1 MKRFLPNCPN
11 KTNNTSVPAWCQA
24 KRLLHAAINRLLSK
38 AKEVSTF
45 LHHLTAQNELLNDK
59 NDRLCK
65 VLSTKKKHNKK
76 SKVLDLQQR
85 NEYYSGAVFWSP
97 RKVREACSRDATNK
111 RLQDAEN
118 ICKGEM
124 KKLKAATTFYNKKIA
139 EEKRV
144 AQEEAKVVR
153 DWEKAEKA
161 AATAA
166 EKAAQ
171 NTKKSILTTQL
182 DKRKFSL
189 VFSSKDKYQKH
200 SGSAAAAA
208 EVVPVTPHK
217 VERSGRAV
225 KLSTQYT

>member
-11 KTNNTSVPAWCQA
+11 ETNNTSVPAWCQT
-24 KRLLHAAINRLLSK
+24 KRLLHTAINSLLFK
-38 AKEVSTF
+38 AKEVSIL

-59 NDRLCK
+59 NNGLRK
-65 VLSTKKKHNKK
+65 ALSTKKKHNKK

-85 NEYYSGAVFWSP
+85 NEYHGGAVFWSP
-97 RKVREACSRDATNK
+97 RKLREARSHDATNK

-124 KKLKAATTFYNKKIA
+124 KKLKAATTLYNKKIA

-153 DWEKAEKA
+153 DWKKAEKP

-166 EKAAQ
+166 KKAAQ
-171 NTKKSILTTQL
+171 NPKKSILTAQT
-182 DKRKFSL
+182 DKRKSSL

-200 SGSAAAAA
+200 SGGAAAAA
-208 EVVPVTPHK
+208 EVVPIAPHK
-217 VERSGRAV
+217 VARSGRAV
-225 KLSTQYT
+225 KLST

>member
-11 KTNNTSVPAWCQA
+11 KTNNTSVLAWCQA

-85 NEYYSGAVFWSP
+85 NEYHGEAVFWSP
-97 RKVREACSRDATNK
+97 RKLREARSHDATNK
-111 RLQDAEN
+111 QLQDAEN
-118 ICKGEM
+118 IRKGEM
-124 KKLKAATTFYNKKIA
+124 KKLKAATTLYNKKIA

-161 AATAA
+161 AAIAA
-166 EKAAQ
+166 KKAAQ
-171 NTKKSILTTQL
+171 NTKKSILTAQT
-182 DKRKFSL
+182 DKCKSSL

-200 SGSAAAAA
+200 SSSAAAAA
-208 EVVPVTPHK
+208 AVVPVALHK
-217 VERSGRAV
+217 VACSGCAV
-225 KLSTQYT
+225 KLPTQYT